1 VTNVNPLISGENCI
15 EFNCEFVTGI
25 KKIVCFEI
33 YAVNLGELISKLL
46 ALVIVMVFETIVRV
60 DGYVGRHVQTKASVI
75 D

>member
-1 VTNVNPLISGENCI
+1 M
-15 EFNCEFVTGI
+15 TGI